1 VAATSVDV
9 ERLYS
14 RSRLLLSHVWSCL
27 SVESTCAL
35 LCLGFWSKLNLVKS
49 EDVVNVSMLPDLKAE
64 EEVGLEDGWDRIII
78 K

>member
-1 VAATSVDV
+1 VAATSVNV
-9 ERLYS
+9 KRLFS
-14 RSRLLLSHVWSCL
+14 RGHLLLLHVHSRLSA
-27 SVESTCAL
+27 ESTCAL

-49 EDVVNVSMLPDLKAE
+49 EDVVNVSMLPDLKGE